1 MNFVRAGPAWSD
13 RLVRTSRA
21 GLAAAAVL
29 LACGALAACTAD
41 DGPPPEEAADA
52 LAEQLSRGELDATLF
67 DGRTGRKP
75 QRAWARTTE
84 GLRGATAEVTAGEV
98 QEAED
103 GESATVPLTYAWDLP
118 LTDETWTQEASARL
132 VRVSPDDREPS
143 WKVRLAPALFGVK
156 AGERFDLTVDLPE
169 RAPILAAGGEAIV
182 KDRPVVRFG
191 VDKAQVDEAG
201 WADAARTLAGIVDVD
216 AASLVKRVEDAGEK
230 AFVEAIVLREEE
242 ARRALG
248 QVSGI
253 DGIGAVQDAMPLA
266 PTREFARPILGT
278 VGPVTAEIVEESDG
292 AYRAGDVAG
301 LSGLQ
306 ARYDQQL
313 RGTAGVSVAAVEGD
327 DRRTLFSTEAVP
339 GDPLATTLV
348 PRLQQAAEEILA
360 PVGPPSALVAVRP
373 STGEILAAASGPGSA
388 GYSTATVGQYAPGST
403 FKAVS
408 SLALLRSGL
417 TPDAAVD
424 CPRSTVVDGKTFE
437 NYDDY
442 PVGAIGRVTFAQAV
456 ANSCNTSMVDLRDRA
471 DDVAGAAASLGLG
484 VDHDLGFPAYFG
496 QVPEPESETSRA
508 AAMIGQGQVLA
519 SPLVM
524 AAVAASVQ
532 DGRTVVPYLLAEQ
545 TPDEAAGP
553 GARLDEA
560 QAIALHGLLRGVVT
574 GGSGRG
580 LADVPGPPVI
590 AKTGTAEYGEP
601 QDDGSLRTHAWM
613 IAAQGDLAVAAF
625 VEDGDSGS
633 GTAGP
638 LLEQLLRA
646 AR

>member
-1 MNFVRAGPAWSD
+1 M
-13 RLVRTSRA
+13 RTSRV
-21 GLAAAAVL
+21 GLAAAAIL
-29 LACGALAACTAD
+29 LASGTLAACTSD
-41 DGPPPEEAADA
+41 DGPPPEDAAEA
-52 LAEQLSRGELDATLF
+52 LATQLTAGKLDPTLF
-67 DGRTGRKP
+67 AGQPSKKP
-75 QRAWARTTE
+75 QRAWTRTTE
-84 GLRGATAEVTAGEV
+84 GLRGATAKVTAGEV

-118 LTDETWTQEASARL
+118 LTDETWTSEGSARL
-132 VRVSPDDREPS
+132 VRVEPEGEGEPS

-156 AGERFDLTVDLPE
+156 QGETLDLTVDLPE

-191 VDKAQVDEAG
+191 VDKAQVDESG
-201 WADAARTLAGIVDVD
+201 WADAARTLARIVDVD
-216 AASLVKRVEDAGEK
+216 GESLVKRVEDAAEK

-242 ARRALG
+242 AGRALR

-253 DGIGAVQDAMPLA
+253 DGVGAVRDAMPLA

-278 VGPVTAEIVEESDG
+278 VGPVTAEIVEKSEG

-301 LSGLQ
+301 LTGLQ
-306 ARYDQQL
+306 ARYDEQL
-313 RGTAGVSVAAVEGD
+313 RGTAGVSVAAVSGEK
-327 DRRTLFSTEAVP
+327 RRSLFSTEATP

-348 PRLQQAAEEILA
+348 PRLQQAAERILA
-360 PVGPPSALVAVRP
+360 PVGPPSALVAIRP

-417 TPDAAVD
+417 TPDATVN

-442 PVGAIGRVTFAQAV
+442 PSGANGRITFAQAV
-456 ANSCNTSMVDLRDRA
+456 ANSCNTALIDLRDKA
-471 DDVAGAAASLGLG
+471 DDLAGAAASLGLG

-508 AAMIGQGQVLA
+508 ASMIGQGQVLA
-519 SPLVM
+519 SPMAV

-532 DGRTVVPYLLAEQ
+532 EGRTVVPYLLSEQ
-545 TPDEAAGP
+545 TPDEAVGP
-553 GARLDEA
+553 GEELGEA
-560 QAIALHGLLRGVVT
+560 ESIALHNLLRGVVT
-574 GGSGRG
+574 TGSGRG

-601 QDDGSLRTHAWM
+601 KRDGSLPTHAWM

-625 VEDGDSGS
+625 VEDGESGS
-633 GTAGP
+633 GAAGP
-638 LLEQLLRA
+638 LVEQMLRT